1 MKTISEKIK
10 KIVSEHLGVDYKM
23 ISEESNFAKDLGAD
37 SLDTVELIMAF
48 EEAFKCEI
56 PDNTAEKIF
65 IVNDAIKLIEGIK
78 NKKIDSE

>member
-1 MKTISEKIK
+1 MKTISERIK

-48 EEAFKCEI
+48 EEEI
-56 PDNTAEKIF
+56 GFLIMRTKRMTVPLFGHQSRKLKI
-65 IVNDAIKLIEGIK
+65 
-78 NKKIDSE
+78 